1 MPYQFN
7 VTATSVPCRCHI
19 SVCAMWVP
27 YQCHV
32 NATSMPCQCHA
43 GAMPM
48 PCRSRLPCQCH
59 IRANSALSVPFHR
72 YVRHVNAMPML
83 GLNVTSLCHFLCHV
97 SAMPMPCQCH
107 VSAMSVPCQCHVN
120 ATSVP
125 CRATPMSCQCH
136 VLNAMSSPCLAL
148 RSDGAHNSRG
158 ALPQTESGLGIALS
172 NVHQQHYES
181 Y

>member
-1 MPYQFN
+1 M
-7 VTATSVPCRCHI
+7 C
-19 SVCAMWVP
+19 VP

-32 NATSMPCQCHA
+32 NAMAMPCQCHG

-48 PCRSRLPCQCH
+48 PCRSHLPCQCH
-59 IRANSALSVPFHR
+59 IRAKSALSVPFHR

-83 GLNVTSLCHFLCHV
+83 GLNATSLCHVLCHV

-107 VSAMSVPCQCHVN
+107 VSAMSMPCQCHAN
-120 ATSVP
+120 ARSMP
-125 CRATPMSCQCH
+125 
-136 VLNAMSSPCLAL
+136 SPCLAL
-148 RSDGAHNSRG
+148 RSDGSHNSRD

-172 NVHQQHYES
+172 NVHQQHYQS